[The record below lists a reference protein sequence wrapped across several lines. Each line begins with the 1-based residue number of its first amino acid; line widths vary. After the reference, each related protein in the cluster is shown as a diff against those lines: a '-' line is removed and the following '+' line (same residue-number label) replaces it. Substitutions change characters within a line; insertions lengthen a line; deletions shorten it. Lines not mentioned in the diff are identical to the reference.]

1 MSRLARTGC
10 YLLLTWSLLWAGGCV
25 SLKPPGPE
33 ESPPPYEPTVK
44 ETGLSRSFEKRL
56 GRHADVSGFRIINA
70 GIDGLLIRIE
80 LIDRAQDNI
89 DLQYYIFRC
98 DDSGKRLQQALVRA
112 ADRGVHVRII
122 SDDGETV
129 KGDEKL
135 LLLAAHPGIEVRMF
149 NPFHYRGH
157 NHFLRAMDYLF
168 YKSRLD
174 YRMHNKLMVVDGAI
188 ALTGGR
194 NIGDQYFQV
203 DPESQFGDDD
213 VLAIGPVV
221 RQLETEFAQYWN
233 SPIVVSASRL
243 MLHKVDGAALARY
256 RQELAAPHPLLET
269 YAEAFDRRLQAG
281 DPLREILADDSMLT
295 WANATLIYDSPE
307 KKKVR
312 SGERVGRLIYPD
324 LADRIGK
331 THSQLWIVTP
341 YLVAMPSE
349 LELLSQEVAHRVD
362 VRILTNS
369 LMSTPDVVA
378 QAGYARYRPIL
389 LKYGVK
395 LYEIRSNLGNT
406 RGSGET
412 RKIARFGTY
421 ALHAKLFVFD
431 HESVFIGSLNLDQR
445 SVRLNTEMGLIV
457 DSDEIA
463 STVIARFNALTSPE
477 NAYEVMLGDPPH
489 HSAPRLVWRTREQ
502 GEVVSYETEPSRSRW
517 QRIEIKFLSFLPLD
531 PEL

>member
-1 MSRLARTGC
+1 MSRLARTC
-10 YLLLTWSLLWAGGCV
+10 CLLLALGLLGVSGCV
-25 SLKPPGPE
+25 SLKPPAAGL
-33 ESPPPYEPTVK
+33 PPPYQPVAK
-44 ETGLSRSFEKRL
+44 ETGLSKSFQKRL
-56 GRHADVSGFRIINA
+56 GEHADLSGFRIVNA
-70 GIDGLLIRIE
+70 GLDGLLIRIE
-80 LIDRAQDNI
+80 LIDRAQDSI
-89 DLQYYIFRC
+89 DLQYYIFRS
-98 DDSGKRLQQALVRA
+98 DDSGKRLQEALVRA

-135 LLLAAHPGIEVRMF
+135 LLLTAHPGIEVRMF

-157 NHFLRAMDYLF
+157 NHFLRGMDYIF

-174 YRMHNKLMVVDGAI
+174 YRMHNKLMVVDGTV

-213 VLAIGPVV
+213 VLAVGGVV
-221 RQLETEFAQYWN
+221 ARLETEFAEYWN
-233 SPIVVSASRL
+233 SPIVVSADRL
-243 MLHKVDGAALARY
+243 MLHKVDSTKLARY
-256 RQELAAPHPLLET
+256 RQELAAPHPLLEM
-269 YAEAFDRRLQAG
+269 YATAFDQRLRAG

-312 SGERVGRLIYPD
+312 RGERVGHLIYPQM
-324 LADRIGK
+324 AERIGT

-341 YLVAMPSE
+341 YLVPMPSE
-349 LELLSQEVAHRVD
+349 LQLLTDEVEHNVD

-369 LMSTPDVVA
+369 LMSTPDVLA
-378 QAGYARYRPIL
+378 QAGYARYRPTL
-389 LKYGVK
+389 LKDGVK
-395 LYEIRSNLGNT
+395 LYEIRAILGST

-412 RKIARFGTY
+412 RKIAKFGTY

-431 HESVFIGSLNLDQR
+431 HASVFIGSLNLDQR
-445 SVRLNTEMGLIV
+445 SVRLNTEMGLII
-457 DSDEIA
+457 DSEEMA
-463 STVIARFNALTSPE
+463 STVIARFNALASPD
-477 NAYEVMLGDPPH
+477 NAYEVSLGDPPH
-489 HSAPRLVWRTREQ
+489 HSAPQLIWQTREK
-502 GEVVSYETEPSRSRW
+502 GEAVTYGTEPARSRW
-517 QRIEIKFLSFLPLD
+517 QKLEMKFLALLPLD